1 MAGLARARGAY
12 AITMDDDLQNPPGE
26 VKRLFE
32 HARDG
37 DYDAVYTYY
46 AEKQH
51 AAWRN
56 LGSRFTNWCADRLI
70 DKPPGLYLSS
80 FRCISA
86 FVRERITA
94 SYEGPYPYVD
104 GLVFQ
109 VTQNVGRLQVEHLP
123 RVEGRSNYTLRRL
136 IRLWLSMFLN
146 FSVMPLRLRHA
157 VRPGLRRAGGAGRR
171 HRRRRGDHLG
181 QAAARLGVADG
192 GGAGAGRRAARR
204 RRADRRVSRPHVP
217 RRQPQAA
224 VSRARGLS
232 ARRRRVARSSGPKST
247 RARRASR
254 TANHLDGSPDDDGLL
269 RGAGHRHP
277 GRHRRT
283 DAAQGRRRRPGLR
296 RASCCGRRRLA
307 GLALYGSAAFL
318 YIIALRKIP
327 VSVAFPS
334 VSLSYAI
341 VAVLGHFLFGEP
353 FGIKQI
359 GGIVAHHGRRR
370 ADQSGMRSS
379 TVTYEQ
385 IKYEAKDG
393 ILTITLEPAGQAQRL
408 HRQDAVGAA
417 RRHGPRRP
425 RRRRARRGLHR
436 RRPRLLRRR
445 RPVGRRQHLQCR
457 ESRPGRSR
465 PRRPSRRR
473 RPVHPAP
480 LRSR

>member
-1 MAGLARARGAY
+1 MTEVPAPALSVVVPVYNGAGTVGDLVGALRGLDIEGGLEIVLVVDCSPDNSLDVCKQLAAEPGAPVTVLSLSRNFGEHNAVMAGLARARGAY

-37 DYDAVYTYY
+37 NYDAVYTYY

-123 RVEGRSNYTLRRL
+123 RIEGRSNYTLRRL
-136 IRLWLSMFLN
+136 VRLWLSMFLN
-146 FSVMPLRLRHA
+146 FSVMPLRLATLFGLGFGALGALAA
-157 VRPGLRRAGGAGRR
+157 VIVVVEAIISDKPPQGWASLMVAVLVLAGVQLVVVGLIGEYLGRMFLAVNRKPQYLVREVFHRGPAGLRDRAAQSR
-171 HRRRRGDHLG
+171 HTRRGP
-181 QAAARLGVADG
+181 AAPRTF
-192 GGAGAGRRAARR
+192 
-204 RRADRRVSRPHVP
+204 SREV
-217 RRQPQAA
+217 
-224 VSRARGLS
+224 L
-232 ARRRRVARSSGPKST
+232 
-247 RARRASR
+247 
-254 TANHLDGSPDDDGLL
+254 NDDGLL

-277 GRHRRT
+277 GRHRRP
-283 DAAQGRRRRPGLR
+283 DAAQGRRRRAR
-296 RASCCGRRRLA
+296 TSSASYCGRRRSA

-359 GGIVAHHGRRR
+359 GGIVLIMG
-370 ADQSGMRSS
+370 G
-379 TVTYEQ
+379 VVL
-385 IKYEAKDG
+385 IN
-393 ILTITLEPAGQAQRL
+393 QA
-408 HRQDAVGAA
+408 
-417 RRHGPRRP
+417 
-425 RRRRARRGLHR
+425 
-436 RRPRLLRRR
+436 
-445 RPVGRRQHLQCR
+445 
-457 ESRPGRSR
+457 
-465 PRRPSRRR
+465 
-473 RPVHPAP
+473 
-480 LRSR
+480 